1 MAAPDYTSLFESA
14 GQAANIDPLLLRAI
28 QQKEDPSGDPNA
40 RNPTSG
46 ATGVMQFLGPTA
58 AEQGVNATNQ
68 GSSIYGAAH
77 YLNGLWH
84 YYGNNDQALHYA
96 LSTYGGDASGRAGY
110 ADDVLKRYRA
120 LQAQAQKQP
129 GADDAGDSA
138 AAAPAPSSGDQG
150 GIKIVARPIDPNIP
164 LSPAGELPPGV
175 TRNFTTPAAAPS
187 DYGRSDQPGS
197 RAQHTLS
204 ASEYGATAPDFAGAL
219 SGGPSATKAA
229 PVAPATDK
237 PDFAGALSPPPQ
249 PAAPAA
255 PSPVQG
261 VPEAGLQ
268 PAAQPTAPAPD
279 VTIPAADRSPTPQ
292 EIEGTPISQPP
303 PPSWLAR
310 NVATPVVQMYN
321 PLTRDAPPMNY
332 LFGSPGAQAIGAGIF
347 QGARN
352 VARTF
357 NNWEQAED
365 QKYPWLAS
373 LDRSLSGTGVPSVF
387 GLPPLVGQVGAT
399 PQDLTAQGQSL
410 NAQEQQYRRQ
420 YGSSI
425 PAAGGELAGDVLA
438 TTPILELGAPLLRA
452 AETAPGVV
460 GRIAPLVNTALG
472 AGGQNALTSPDT
484 PTGQAFDVGATGG
497 LALHGLFGKAGDY
510 LARGPIKPAVQDAED
525 LGFNLSTGD
534 RFGGKA
540 KEIEDVTRHTPGGG
554 AWQKDAHY
562 RAQINSIIN
571 RNMGIDSPVLDQATL
586 AQGKA
591 NAGVLMDRIKNVT
604 IDGNADQT
612 FLTRLADLHEQA
624 ADRGIS
630 GITSE
635 IDKLWNIMGRPN
647 NAGTLPGQSIADLV
661 QKGSS
666 LDNMLENGT
675 GAEKGFAQQIKDAVY
690 DAAQRSTSN
699 PQAVRDFT
707 QGRYIYKVMKTVEPL
722 VNKTGDLDDATY
734 AGVAR
739 RITQQGFDAV
749 PDGDMAKLG
758 RVLSGPLKELKS
770 SGTGRQLLNMK
781 ALGLLGG
788 GVAGE
793 SALGAAAA
801 HFAPAGIDQILA
813 GSVPFATAA
822 ALGRSLRF
830 GPGMGSTTLDA
841 ARQVFNPLLPRVAGP
856 TVGANPLLSNQGQ
869 PP

>member
-1 MAAPDYTSLFESA
+1 MAAPDYSALFDSA

-28 QQKEDPSGDPNA
+28 QQHEDAPGDPNA
-40 RNPTSG
+40 VNPKSG
-46 ATGVMQFLGPTA
+46 ATGVMQFMPKTATQEGVDPT
-58 AEQGVNATNQ
+58 NP

-77 YLNGLWH
+77 YLNGLIQ
-84 YYGNNDQALHYA
+84 YYGNDERALQYA
-96 LSTYGGDASGRAGY
+96 LSTYGGDTSGKAGY
-110 ADDVLKRYRA
+110 ADNVLKTYRA
-120 LQAQAQKQP
+120 LQAQQP
-129 GADDAGDSA
+129 GADDAGDKASA
-138 AAAPAPSSGDQG
+138 GSASSGGEGGIKITMKAAPAPGGAQQG
-150 GIKIVARPIDPNIP
+150 GASFVP
-164 LSPAGELPPGV
+164 PPG
-175 TRNFTTPAAAPS
+175 TPATFGVS
-187 DYGRSDQPGS
+187 NQPGS
-197 RAQHTLS
+197 RAQHTMQ
-204 ASEYGATAPDFAGAL
+204 ASEYTDRAPSDDFGAIAGTAKPTPAATPAPQAAPKDDFGAIAG
-219 SGGPSATKAA
+219 SPQTAA
-229 PVAPATDK
+229 PVAPA
-237 PDFAGALSPPPQ
+237 APP
-249 PAAPAA
+249 APE
-255 PSPVQG
+255 PVQG
-261 VPEAGLQ
+261 VPEAGVPPSPS
-268 PAAQPTAPAPD
+268 PAASAAPATD
-279 VTIPAADRSPTPQ
+279 VTIPGALRAPAQ

-303 PPSWLAR
+303 PPSWWAR
-310 NVATPVVQMYN
+310 NVATPVAQMYN

-332 LFGSPGAQAIGAGIF
+332 LFGSPSAQAIGAGVF

-373 LDRSLSGTGVPSVF
+373 LDRSLSGAGVPSVF

-399 PQDLTAQGQSL
+399 PQDLTAQGQRL
-410 NAQEQQYRRQ
+410 KAQEQQYRRQ

-452 AETAPGVV
+452 AETAHGVV
-460 GRIAPLVNTALG
+460 GRTAPLVNTALS

-497 LALHGLFGKAGDY
+497 LTLHGLFGKAGDY

-554 AWQKDAHY
+554 AWQKDAQY

-612 FLTRLADLHEQA
+612 FLTRLADLHQQA
-624 ADRGIS
+624 ADRGVT

-661 QKGSS
+661 QKGSA

-770 SGTGRQLLNMK
+770 SGTARQLLNMK